1 MDKLKDF
8 MDFYNNPYSKEMT
21 KNFGVIADYAS
32 TVLIGFSQLFDKIV
46 KTDEE
51 STETVNYCKDILATV
66 SGQLQRA
73 GIFCSVLMN
82 DNSKNDHFS
91 IETYLNNFVSG
102 CERILGQKCNTSVAI
117 QKDYVVYTSSSLLDM
132 LLLGFIRKSCAPDM
146 AKDKKDIPL
155 PAFDISADIKN
166 DTPQLTV
173 ISSVVIPQ
181 NSCDPFSSR
190 EFFEK
195 FFVEF
200 STIIAEKLNAHIDI
214 GENYITI
221 KFLPDKD
228 PNLLIFHSPRQKI
241 VNEGRT
247 IFRIMLE
254 DL

>member
-1 MDKLKDF
+1 MDQLKDF

-21 KNFGVIADYAS
+21 KNFGIIADYAS

-51 STETVNYCKDILATV
+51 SLETANYCKDILGVV

-82 DNSKNDHFS
+82 DKTKNDHIS
-91 IETYLNNFVSG
+91 IEKYLGNFISG
-102 CERILGQKCNTSVAI
+102 CERILGQKFDTSVAI
-117 QKDYVVYTSSSLLDM
+117 QKDFVVYTSSDLLDM
-132 LLLGFIRKSCAPDM
+132 LLLGFIRKTCTPDL
-146 AKDKKDIPL
+146 AKEKKDNVL
-155 PAFDISADIKN
+155 PTFDISASVKN
-166 DTPQLTV
+166 DMPQITV
-173 ISSVVIPQ
+173 NSSTILPQ
-181 NSCDPFSSR
+181 NSYDPFGSR

-200 STIIAEKLNAHIDI
+200 ATIIAEKINARIDI

-228 PNLLIFHSPRQKI
+228 PNILIFHSPKVRI
-241 VNEGRT
+241 ANEGRT
-247 IFRIMLE
+247 IFKIMLE